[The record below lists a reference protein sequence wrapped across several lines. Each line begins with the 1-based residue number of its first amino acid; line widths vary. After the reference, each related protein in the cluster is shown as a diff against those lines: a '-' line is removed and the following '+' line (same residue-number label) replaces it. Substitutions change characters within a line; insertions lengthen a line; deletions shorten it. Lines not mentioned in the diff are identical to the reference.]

1 MKFFLSWLI
10 LSTTI
15 TSLSSCSSHR
25 HTPGQTI
32 ILTNTSTFNLTDKA
46 IAIKRGELQVP
57 AGDMFPL
64 LISQSGD
71 TIPSQLDD
79 LDGDH
84 TWDELFFVMNLSA
97 QKTDS
102 IHLSWTEAAIEFPK
116 RTSIRFGVR
125 QTVTSKVEP
134 AASDTFYAD
143 QLPGVIG
150 YQHYQTDGPTWENDK
165 VAFRQYL
172 DGRNSIDVFGKT
184 VHYMTPD
191 SVGIGK
197 DGHTEN
203 NYSTMKDW
211 GTDILAVANSA
222 GIGGFSLK
230 IQDSLPRLGITEKDS
245 VNNVDSTIFNILS
258 EGPVRSIMKFNYINW
273 RPLGRK
279 YNVVQ
284 TTSIWPGMYAFNN
297 SVRFSDLKG
306 DETMVVSLVNSNT
319 EQKLNELTVN
329 DEWVVLY
336 THDKQSV
343 NKEWWLGLAL
353 ILPKDNYMGYIE
365 APKKGSLSTA
375 YLGKLKI
382 VNNNSI
388 NYFAVAAWELSDK
401 GFSDPAYFK
410 TYLENLVNGLTAEVS
425 IKVR

>member
-1 MKFFLSWLI
+1 
-10 LSTTI
+10 
-15 TSLSSCSSHR
+15 
-25 HTPGQTI
+25 
-32 ILTNTSTFNLTDKA
+32 
-46 IAIKRGELQVP
+46 
-57 AGDMFPL
+57 
-64 LISQSGD
+64 
-71 TIPSQLDD
+71 
-79 LDGDH
+79 
-84 TWDELFFVMNLSA
+84 
-97 QKTDS
+97 
-102 IHLSWTEAAIEFPK
+102 LSWTEAAIEFPK

-382 VNNNSI
+382 VNNKSI